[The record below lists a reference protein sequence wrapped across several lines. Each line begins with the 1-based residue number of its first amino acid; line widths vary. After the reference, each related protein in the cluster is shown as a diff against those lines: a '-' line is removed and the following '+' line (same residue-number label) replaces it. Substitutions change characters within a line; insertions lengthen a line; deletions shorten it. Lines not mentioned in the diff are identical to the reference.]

1 MLDFKNIKKAYFLGI
16 GGIGMSALAR
26 HFNSEGVHVYG
37 YDKTATEL
45 TLQLEKEG
53 MKITYEDAVAT
64 IPQGIDLVVYTPAIP
79 KDHLQFNYFLQHN
92 FTVKKRSEIL
102 QEITRDKFTI
112 AIAGSHGKTSV
123 TTMIAHVLKHT
134 GYDCTAFLGGISLN
148 FQSNYVRGNNNV
160 VVVEADEFDRSFL
173 RLNPDMEIVTA
184 VDTDHLDIYGSW
196 EKIEEAFIE
205 FTQKIKPK
213 GIFIGQSKI
222 SILPKVKAEKIFTYN
237 FSDTSADYFVTN
249 AALKEGAYT
258 FDIAGNDGIA
268 GMTLHMGGRHNVENA
283 LAAYTVARQLGI
295 GRQKIKEALAAF
307 KGVKRRFEHV
317 VRRND
322 FVFIDDYAHHPEEIN
337 ALIGAVRSMYPKK
350 KITAIFQPHLFSRTK
365 DLHKEFA
372 ASLDKADE
380 VIVLDIYPAREKPMP
395 GVTAAMITQEMKN
408 PNKRALSK
416 NELLS
421 FFENKKP
428 EVLLTIGAGDID
440 AMVQPLKRLFEHD
453 GK

>member
-1 MLDFKNIKKAYFLGI
+1 MPDFNNIKKTYFLGI

-26 HFNSEGVHVYG
+26 HFNSEGVQVYG
-37 YDKTATEL
+37 YDKTETEL
-45 TLQLEKEG
+45 TKQLEKEG
-53 MKITYEDAVAT
+53 MKITYEDTVAT

-79 KDHLQFNYFLQHN
+79 KEHLQFNYFLQNN

-102 QEITRDKFTI
+102 QEITHDKFTI

-123 TTMIAHVLKHT
+123 TTMIAHVLKHS

-148 FQSNYVRGNNNV
+148 YQSNYLRGKNNV

-237 FSDTSADYFVTN
+237 FSDASANYFVTN
-249 AALKEGAYT
+249 AALNEGAYF
-258 FDIAGNDGIA
+258 FDIAGDDGIA
-268 GMTLHMGGRHNVENA
+268 GMTLQMGGRHNVENA

-295 GRQKIKEALAAF
+295 EREKIKEAFAAF
-307 KGVKRRFEHV
+307 KGVKRRFEFMLS
-317 VRRND
+317 RND

-337 ALIGAVRSMYPKK
+337 ALIGAVRSMYPAK

-395 GVTAAMITQEMKN
+395 GVTSAMITQEMKN
-408 PNKRALSK
+408 PNKRVMSK
-416 NELLS
+416 GELLS
-421 FFENKKP
+421 FLENKKP
-428 EVLLTIGAGDID
+428 EALLTIGAGDID
-440 AMVQPLKRLFEHD
+440 TLVQPIKKIFERN